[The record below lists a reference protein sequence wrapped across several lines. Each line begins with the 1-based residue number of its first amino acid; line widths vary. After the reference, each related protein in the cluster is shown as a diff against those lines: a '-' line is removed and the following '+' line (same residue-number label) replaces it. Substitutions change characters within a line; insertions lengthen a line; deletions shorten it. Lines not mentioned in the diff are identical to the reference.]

1 MGASGLGQL
10 PGMPAGEDTG
20 LLRLVEAEPPTSHV
34 LVLTPA
40 YGLVAAR
47 EQAHVLVAAHREVK
61 VCVLPLD
68 HHALTLTLI
77 AYDLLS
83 ETGTDGDP
91 SQVLLQ
97 VRRSAE
103 ASRSLLWYPRL
114 WGLAEP
120 PASLGQGLADLVRRT
135 GWFLELGSRREVFSG
150 RQAPPFEATDKVHRL
165 AAAAPALL
173 TQQLGDARVIE
184 VPLEVERTPYWARTT
199 VELSVFSPAPRPQEL
214 LQACRDCGAGLL
226 DGLCPYC
233 GQGPAL
239 VREVRPP
246 AAYFASASAVAA
258 PKPPAGDRPLA
269 PVGPVGPV
277 LDQGETS

>member
-10 PGMPAGEDTG
+10 PGLSAGDETG
-20 LLRLVEAEPPTSHV
+20 LLRLVEARPPASHA

-40 YGLVAAR
+40 CGLVDAR

-114 WGLAEP
+114 WGLTEP
-120 PASLGQGLADLVRRT
+120 SASVGQGLADLVRRT
-135 GWFLELGSRREVFSG
+135 GWFLELGEGQQVFSG
-150 RQAPPFEATDKVHRL
+150 RRTAPFEATDTVHRL

-173 TQQLGDARVIE
+173 TQQLGAARVIE
-184 VPLEVERTPYWARTT
+184 VPVEVQRAPYWARTT
-199 VELSVFSPAPRPQEL
+199 VELSILSPAPRPQAPL
-214 LQACRDCGAGLL
+214 RPCRDCGAGLL

-233 GQGPAL
+233 GQGPAI
-239 VREVRPP
+239 VREARPP
-246 AAYFASASAVAA
+246 AGYLASASVAA
-258 PKPPAGDRPLA
+258 APTPLVDRPLA
-269 PVGPVGPV
+269 PVGPAGTT
-277 LDQGETS
+277 LDQGETR